1 MPLRIDLLADPTFR
15 QDIMDLITRLI
26 REKGDE
32 IIRET
37 VMSAGW
43 LEDRVA
49 AYLCKH
55 PLDGLVWTKL
65 MEAIQAAPSPVIKA
79 VKDAVMPGLHEA
91 LRLMFDDKFR
101 KFEADAQRWVERQV
115 DQSVR
120 LVLSGLVKDTATGK
134 R

>member
-15 QDIMDLITRLI
+15 QDVMDLLSRLI

-32 IIRET
+32 IIRDV

-43 LEDRVA
+43 LEERVA
-49 AYLCKH
+49 AYLLRH
-55 PLDGLVWTKL
+55 PLDGLVWNKL

-79 VKDAVMPGLHEA
+79 VKDAVLPSLHEV
-91 LRLMFDDKFR
+91 LHRLVADEFR
-101 KFEADAQRWVERQV
+101 KFETNAQRWVERQV

-120 LVLSGLVKDTATGK
+120 QVLSGLVKDTAPGK